1 MTEKPWWMD
10 SKRLKRGFSTI
21 SSIVPL
27 KAARSQGEC
36 ELLPLTITAPVRTC
50 LLVQQLTA

>member
-10 SKRLKRGFSTI
+10 SERLKRGFSTI

-36 ELLPLTITAPVRTC
+36 ELLP
-50 LLVQQLTA
+50 